1 MKSSLPILLLL
12 TATASAEPRKL
23 TLASAI
29 ELTMQKS
36 PDLAQAQASVDA
48 VKAKTEQS
56 SRKMLP
62 SLNVS
67 AIGNYYTEPY
77 VLAFGSLG
85 NFTLHKQATSFTN
98 VQLLQ
103 PLTGLAY
110 LSELVGAGDHDE
122 KAAAADYD
130 RARLDAAY
138 ATATAYVRVLEAR
151 ASADVAHRAVADIQS
166 ELEQAQ
172 KQRAADTATNI
183 DVLRLQAAKAS
194 ADQAAV
200 RSDTQVQQALA
211 SLVVQIGMHDGEAI
225 DVEDDLPPQPPA
237 MALSLDQAIARGVQ
251 ARPELRQAREKI
263 ASAGDVETSKKEEYL
278 PNINATATW
287 THTSGLEPFQP
298 ANEEYVG
305 LSVNWKVWDWGSVWG
320 EVKEA
325 RANHNRAQLAAD
337 ALVDHVRLDIHQKWL
352 DAKAGFDNLASAR
365 TQLQSAEE
373 AYRLQHVKYVNGAA
387 TTTDVIDSETDV
399 ARARL
404 QSSIA
409 RYDYYLALVALARSV
424 GDLPNPTVTAPAH

>member
-67 AIGNYYTEPY
+67 AVGNYYTEPY

-110 LSELVGAGDHDE
+110 LSELVGAGDHEE

-138 ATATAYVRVLEAR
+138 ATATAYVKVLEAR

-172 KQRAADTATNI
+172 KQRAADTAT
-183 DVLRLQAAKAS
+183 
-194 ADQAAV
+194 
-200 RSDTQVQQALA
+200 TTVQDLDAMVPEVQTSLIPWLAGQLHVTPLALT
-211 SLVVQIGMHDGEAI
+211 
-225 DVEDDLPPQPPA
+225 
-237 MALSLDQAIARGVQ
+237 R
-251 ARPELRQAREKI
+251 
-263 ASAGDVETSKKEEYL
+263 T
-278 PNINATATW
+278 
-287 THTSGLEPFQP
+287 
-298 ANEEYVG
+298 
-305 LSVNWKVWDWGSVWG
+305 
-320 EVKEA
+320 
-325 RANHNRAQLAAD
+325 
-337 ALVDHVRLDIHQKWL
+337 L
-352 DAKAGFDNLASAR
+352 DAKYPKVVRGLRDWPR
-365 TQLQSAEE
+365 I
-373 AYRLQHVKYVNGAA
+373 RDGAA
-387 TTTDVIDSETDV
+387 ALAAAQEASV
-399 ARARL
+399 ADLQRLDGTPFRAL
-404 QSSIA
+404 TWFVVVPGFVLTLLA
-409 RYDYYLALVALARSV
+409 GLALR
-424 GDLPNPTVTAPAH
+424 GTAPSTRRRPAAAVAGGR